1 MQKTFPFMA
10 ELGLKPDVVNKGVYR
25 RGEWVGAGPVDKS
38 FDPHDNQLIGQT
50 ATATVAQYNECI
62 VAMEEE
68 RQKWVSTPMPI
79 RGEIVRQIG
88 DALRAKK
95 DALGMLLS
103 LEMGKIKSEG
113 LGEVQEFIDIC
124 DMAVGMS
131 RTIDGKVLP
140 SERPGHFMLEQWNPV
155 GTVGVITAFN
165 FPIAVCG
172 WNVALALICGDTVI
186 WKGAQTTSLVA
197 CALGKAMVDV
207 LAKNGFKSVLTVC
220 CGDGVNI
227 GNAIVKDPRV
237 PLVSFTGSTAVGRQ
251 VSSEVHARFGRTI
264 LELGGNNAAIV
275 MPDADIE
282 LVFTGS
288 IFSAVGTCG
297 QRCTSLRRIILHES
311 LYDAFV
317 ERMVSAYPKLKIG
330 NPLEDGTL
338 VGPLHSKQS
347 VKNYLDGLEEIKKQ
361 GGKILYGGKKLPGPG
376 NYVEPTIVAID
387 HDAPIVKH
395 EIFAPIV
402 YVFKFKT
409 LEQAIKMNNSVPQ
422 GLSSSLFTKN
432 LQNLFKWMGPLGS
445 DCGIINCN
453 IGTSGAEIGGAFGGE
468 KETGGGRESG
478 SDAWKQYMRRATCT
492 VNYSDQ
498 LPLA

>member
-1 MQKTFPFMA
+1 
-10 ELGLKPDVVNKGVYR
+10 
-25 RGEWVGAGPVDKS
+25 
-38 FDPHDNQLIGQT
+38 
-50 ATATVAQYNECI
+50 
-62 VAMEEE
+62 
-68 RQKWVSTPMPI
+68 
-79 RGEIVRQIG
+79 
-88 DALRAKK
+88 
-95 DALGMLLS
+95 MLLS

-376 NYVEPTIVAID
+376 NYVEPTIVTID